1 MLLPRRATHFFKKP
15 RLRCGEEKEYIL
27 ITNLGLLYAVPLLH
41 SCSLEDPQ
49 SCSFVTGNVNVTEE
63 RTVVQQRKT
72 VYNCLGRQGQIF
84 LVNAAAF
91 SVPTGIGRTRVLLVK
106 LTHDQRVGKI
116 CPPAC

>member
-41 SCSLEDPQ
+41 ACFLEDPQ

-63 RTVVQQRKT
+63 ITVVQQRKT

-91 SVPTGIGRTRVLLVK
+91 SVPTGIGL
-106 LTHDQRVGKI
+106 G
-116 CPPAC
+116 CC